1 MELAKAKRECFFT
14 VYFVCREFFE
24 NLHFISMYS
33 VLNTLQNIHTFTYQK
48 TLLHTFLLLVSKI
61 VKRLQCILNFF
72 FLSIHCS
79 IRFWNTK
86 SIKQQSQ
93 SKYLNIFVGYVK
105 LKYSND
111 AAILCELWN
120 KWNYLNSVQVNLMD
134 YEKLKS
140 DPSPWFCPPCINELL
155 FAITSKLDFAN
166 LYCSCPL
173 LFVLWKSTVK
183 SFSKKG
189 KELLKRIKDLN
200 HIFGWSTNSISCDYF
215 DIKDLR
221 NAKINRKTYQF
232 YTLTFLQ

>member
-1 MELAKAKRECFFT
+1 M
-14 VYFVCREFFE
+14 
-24 NLHFISMYS
+24 
-33 VLNTLQNIHTFTYQK
+33 
-48 TLLHTFLLLVSKI
+48 
-61 VKRLQCILNFF
+61 
-72 FLSIHCS
+72 
-79 IRFWNTK
+79 
-86 SIKQQSQ
+86 
-93 SKYLNIFVGYVK
+93 GYVK

-111 AAILCELWN
+111 AAILCELCN
-120 KWNYLNSVQVNLMD
+120 KWNYLNSIQVNLMD

-200 HIFGWSTNSISCDYF
+200 HIFGWSANSISCDYF

-221 NAKINRKTYQF
+221 NAKINHKTYQF